1 MLELLDWLDRPSV
14 LHGLHLV
21 GSLTLFVIGLYGL
34 LGKRH
39 LLKILM
45 SLALMELAVNLLFIA
60 LATTSGETA
69 PILSD
74 GLTAF
79 TGMADPVPQALILTA
94 IVIGMAVLALGV
106 SLAIRYH
113 RLSASADIRVLADAQ
128 D

>member
-1 MLELLDWLDRPSV
+1 MLEFLDSPSV
-14 LHGLHLV
+14 LYGIHII
-21 GSLTLFVIGLYGL
+21 GSLTLFIVGLYGL

-39 LLKILM
+39 LLKVFM
-45 SLALMELAVNLLFIA
+45 SLALMELAVYLLFMA
-60 LATTSGETA
+60 LATTPGETA

-79 TGMADPVPQALILTA
+79 AGMSDPVPQALTLTA

-113 RLSASADIRVLADAQ
+113 RLSADADIRALADAK